1 MAGCINITGSCLEVI
16 RSSAVLELLD
26 IRLVRMHESPV
37 LDPEPLISE
46 SIVIPILDS
55 IMERRKLKLLHL
67 PKMFRMNQSTE
78 MEEFI
83 DRYDDYLETFRYKCS
98 KCELLC
104 RSTGSESWMYHDI
117 GEEYERVQNYT
128 CSKCLVHFCFD
139 THCTDEDGDVFIE
152 WCQRCEKH
160 FCLECVP
167 SDTCSRCGRCFC
179 DKCDALEKVCDD
191 GDCEGNMCR
200 DCVLLE
206 EEKRNDT
213 IEEIASLFGHL
224 KDIAVEESEEGKKFV
239 ESCNNIAN
247 DEDVE
252 GSSLKEKLTTLIANH
267 HNGRQ
272 H

>member
-1 MAGCINITGSCLEVI
+1 M
-16 RSSAVLELLD
+16 
-26 IRLVRMHESPV
+26 
-37 LDPEPLISE
+37 
-46 SIVIPILDS
+46 
-55 IMERRKLKLLHL
+55 
-67 PKMFRMNQSTE
+67 
-78 MEEFI
+78 
-83 DRYDDYLETFRYKCS
+83 
-98 KCELLC
+98 
-104 RSTGSESWMYHDI
+104 
-117 GEEYERVQNYT
+117 
-128 CSKCLVHFCFD
+128 
-139 THCTDEDGDVFIE
+139 FIE
-152 WCQRCEKH
+152 WCQSCEKH

-200 DCVLLE
+200 DCILSE

-267 HNGRQ
+267 HNGRRN
-272 H
+272 